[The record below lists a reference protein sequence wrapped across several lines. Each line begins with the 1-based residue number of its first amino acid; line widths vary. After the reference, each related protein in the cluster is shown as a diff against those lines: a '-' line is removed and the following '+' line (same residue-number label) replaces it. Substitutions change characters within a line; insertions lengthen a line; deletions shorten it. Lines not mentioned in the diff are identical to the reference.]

1 MMIKIVVV
9 GMLAACA
16 MAQFPMMGMGGFG
29 GLDLKNIESM
39 IPEGTFDM
47 IKNMKP
53 EDIKEAMKNMP
64 PGMADMMKGMGISED
79 QIKDA
84 IKNMPEDMD
93 VAAMIDQAKDKM
105 GDLVDQSKEEMKN
118 QMSNELNQ
126 IKEEK
131 RKELEEAGIDLS
143 GGVTGL
149 MSQMLPEITEM
160 FGDKL
165 KAEGIDTDDRE
176 KLNEELRR
184 QMREFA
190 GAEEDDTEEQVKEKF
205 MKGFLEEMKQN
216 GFEIKSDDT
225 AEGFQE
231 LKTQIVAELKDMGFE
246 IEDEDVSNLPEMLKK
261 MMKSGKFNPQQLMG
275 MVAPMMQ
282 GPPMMGPMGP
292 MGPPMMR
299 PPMMQGPPMEMRPG
313 MNLNLDIDIHQRPQ
327 TPVVTPGYVQGAED
341 ALLHA
346 FGDDSDVVR
355 HVMAVKFGAETGT
368 VMEGDLHE
376 ILRDLMHYRLEARV
390 LMAKNQMLRNRLY
403 DVML

>member
-1 MMIKIVVV
+1 
-9 GMLAACA
+9 
-16 MAQFPMMGMGGFG
+16 MGMGGFG
-29 GLDLKNIESM
+29 GMDLKNIESM

-53 EDIKEAMKNMP
+53 EDIKEAIKNMP
-64 PGMADMMKGMGISED
+64 PGMGDMLKGMGISED
-79 QIKDA
+79 QIKEA
-84 IKNMPEDMD
+84 VNNMPEDMD
-93 VAAMIDQAKDKM
+93 MAAMFDQAKDKM
-105 GDLVDQSKEEMKN
+105 GDLVDKSKDEMKS
-118 QMSNELNQ
+118 QLSNELSE

-143 GGVTGL
+143 GGVSGL
-149 MSQMLPEITEM
+149 MSQMIPEITEM
-160 FGDKL
+160 FGEKL
-165 KAEGIDTDDRE
+165 RAEGIDTDDRE
-176 KLNEELRR
+176 KLNEEVRK

-190 GAEEDDTEEQVKEKF
+190 GADEDDTDEQVKEKF

-216 GFEIKSDDT
+216 GFEIKSDDM

-231 LKTQIVAELKDMGFE
+231 LKKQIVDELKDMGFE
-246 IEDEDVSNLPEMLKK
+246 IEDEDVSNLPEMMKK
-261 MMKSGKFNPQQLMG
+261 MMKSGKFDPKMMMG

-292 MGPPMMR
+292 MGPPMMQGPSMGMR
-299 PPMMQGPPMEMRPG
+299 PPMEGPMRPPMGMRG
-313 MNLNLDIDIHQRPQ
+313 MNLNLDIDINQRPQ

-346 FGDDSDVVR
+346 LGDDSDVVR
-355 HVMAVKFGAETGT
+355 HVMAVKYGAETGT
-368 VMEGDLHE
+368 VMESDLHE
-376 ILRDLMHYRLEARV
+376 ILRDLMHYRLESRV